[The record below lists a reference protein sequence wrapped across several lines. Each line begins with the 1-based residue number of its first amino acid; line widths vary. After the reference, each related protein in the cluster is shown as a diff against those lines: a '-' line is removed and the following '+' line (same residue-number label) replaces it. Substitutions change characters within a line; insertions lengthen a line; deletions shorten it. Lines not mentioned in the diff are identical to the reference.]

1 MQTSACWRQVVILH
15 LPDAM
20 RSKGIF
26 RHSAHCAYPDLT
38 PIAGVL
44 VALACLLLLTCYPPE
59 SRRGLVLLKET
70 PRVIG
75 NVCFSVHTTSETI
88 ISLATDGHVSLAIT
102 DSTLQ
107 AAILEKV
114 GKAHGIT
121 FTVLQAGALEN
132 LPYLSTSID
141 DLPGLLTSSATTH
154 QALLSAQQKSV
165 LSYSQLAEC
174 VAYTKMLA
182 PVLTDYP
189 TSFLLAINAETDAS
203 KVMHL
208 ISMLQDQGI
217 NHFNLL
223 MHNN

>member
-1 MQTSACWRQVVILH
+1 
-15 LPDAM
+15 M
-20 RSKGIF
+20 RNKGIF
-26 RHSAHCAYPDLT
+26 RHSAHCSYPDLT
-38 PIAGVL
+38 TIAGVL

-88 ISLATDGHVSLAIT
+88 ISLAADGHVSFAIT
-102 DSTLQ
+102 DNTLQ
-107 AAILEKV
+107 AAILEKI

-121 FTVLQAGALEN
+121 FSALQAGALEN
-132 LPYLSTSID
+132 LPYLSTSINE
-141 DLPGLLTSSATTH
+141 LPGLLITSATTH
-154 QALLSAQQKSV
+154 QALLSAHQKSV
-165 LSYSQLAEC
+165 LSYSQLVEC

-182 PVLTDYP
+182 PVLTAYP

-208 ISMLQDQGI
+208 ISMLQGQGI
-217 NHFNLL
+217 NHFSLSAHDN
-223 MHNN
+223 